1 MAEAGF
7 TDAYRQARPNPLTDP
22 GRTWTPRSA
31 ESWQDRIDYV
41 YYNGQHMRCHAAEVL
56 EHHPDGWPSDHAGVL
71 ATLQL
76 T

>member
-1 MAEAGF
+1 
-7 TDAYRQARPNPLTDP
+7 
-22 GRTWTPRSA
+22 
-31 ESWQDRIDYV
+31 
-41 YYNGQHMRCHAAEVL
+41 MRCRAAEVL